1 MISRNTMPASRRVR
15 LQIDERRTQLVELG
29 IRLFSTHS
37 YDDISIDD
45 VAEAA
50 GISKGLL
57 YHYFQGKRE
66 FYVEVIRE
74 ASLQLRR
81 LTEPDPKLPPV
92 ARLRAAIDAHL
103 NFVHEHGPVY
113 RAIYRSGVAIAPEVS
128 AILEEHREVVM
139 QYFLRDLHVTKPSPV
154 LRAALRAWIAM
165 VEGAGLDFITHPE
178 VGRDALRE
186 LMIAGYAAM
195 LAKAGN
201 LDPKTA
207 RALNKVMV
215 LNK

>member
-1 MISRNTMPASRRVR
+1 MVAPRRVR
-15 LQIDERRTQLVELG
+15 LQIDQRRAQLLALG

-81 LTEPDPKLPPV
+81 LTEPDPTLLPA
-92 ARLRAAIDAHL
+92 ARLRAAVDAHL
-103 NFVHEHGPVY
+103 NYVQEHGPVY
-113 RAIYRSGVAIAPEVS
+113 GAIYRSGVAIAPEVS

-139 QYFLRDLHVTKPSPV
+139 QYFLRDLKVARPSPV

-165 VEGAGLDFITHPE
+165 MEGASLDFIAHPE
-178 VGRDALRE
+178 IGRDALRE
-186 LMIAGYAAM
+186 LMIAGYASM
-195 LAKAGN
+195 LAKASQ

-207 RALNKVMV
+207 RALEKV
-215 LNK
+215 LHR

>member
-1 MISRNTMPASRRVR
+1 MVAPRRVR
-15 LQIDERRTQLVELG
+15 LQIDERRAQLVELG
-29 IRLFSTHS
+29 IRLFSSHS

-81 LTEPDPKLPPV
+81 LTEPDPTLPAA
-92 ARLRAAIDAHL
+92 ARLRAAVDAHL
-103 NFVHEHGPVY
+103 NYVQEHGPVY
-113 RAIYRSGVAIAPEVS
+113 GAIYRSGVAIAPEVS

-139 QYFLRDLHVTKPSPV
+139 QYFLRDLHVSKPSPV

-165 VEGAGLDFITHPE
+165 MEGASLDFIAHPE
-178 VGRDALRE
+178 IGRDALRE
-186 LMIAGYAAM
+186 LMIAGYASM
-195 LAKAGN
+195 LAKAAS

-207 RALNKVMV
+207 RALEKV
-215 LNK
+215 LHK

>member
-1 MISRNTMPASRRVR
+1 MRAPAMPAPRRVR
-15 LQIDERRTQLVELG
+15 LATDERRSQLLELG

-81 LTEPDPKLPPV
+81 LVAPDPSLPPA
-92 ARLRAAIDAHL
+92 ARLRAAVQAHL
-103 NFVHEHGPVY
+103 DYVEEHGAVY
-113 RAIYRSGVAIAPEVS
+113 RAIYTSGVAISPEVTT
-128 AILEEHREVVM
+128 ILEEHR
-139 QYFLRDLHVTKPSPV
+139 Q
-154 LRAALRAWIAM
+154 
-165 VEGAGLDFITHPE
+165 
-178 VGRDALRE
+178 
-186 LMIAGYAAM
+186 
-195 LAKAGN
+195 
-201 LDPKTA
+201 
-207 RALNKVMV
+207 
-215 LNK
+215 

>member
-103 NFVHEHGPVY
+103 NFVQEHGPVY

-178 VGRDALRE
+178 VGRDALRD

>member
-1 MISRNTMPASRRVR
+1 MAAPRRVR
-15 LQIDERRTQLVELG
+15 LPLDERRAQLLALG

-45 VAEAA
+45 VAAQA

-81 LTEPDPKLPPV
+81 LTAPDPTIPPA
-92 ARLRAAIDAHL
+92 ARLRAAVEAHL
-103 NFVHEHGPVY
+103 NFVEAHGAVY
-113 RAIYRSGVAIAPEVS
+113 AAIYRSGVAISTEVT

-139 QYFLRDLHVTKPSPV
+139 QYLLRDLRVTRPRPA

-165 VEGAGLDFITHPE
+165 MEGASLDLAGHPE
-178 VGRDALRE
+178 VGRETVTE
-186 LMIAGYAAM
+186 LVIAGYGALLARAAS
-195 LAKAGN
+195 
-201 LDPKTA
+201 LDPRTA
-207 RALNKVMV
+207 RSLEKV
-215 LNK
+215 LRRGPDAY

>member
-1 MISRNTMPASRRVR
+1 MAAPRRVR
-15 LQIDERRTQLVELG
+15 LQIDERRAQLLELG
-29 IRLFSTHS
+29 IRLFSTHA
-37 YDDISIDD
+37 YDDISIVD
-45 VAEAA
+45 VADAA

-81 LTEPDPKLPPV
+81 LTEPDPTLPPS
-92 ARLRAAIDAHL
+92 ARLRAAVDAHL
-103 NFVHEHGPVY
+103 NYVQEHGPVY
-113 RAIYRSGVAIAPEVS
+113 AAIYRSGVAIAREVS

-139 QYFLRDLHVTKPSPV
+139 QYFLRDLKVGKPSAV

-165 VEGAGLDFITHPE
+165 MEGASLDYIAHPDI
-178 VGRDALRE
+178 GRDALRE

-195 LAKAGN
+195 LAKAAA
-201 LDPKTA
+201 LDPRTA
-207 RALNKVMV
+207 RALDKV
-215 LNK
+215 LHHK

>member
-1 MISRNTMPASRRVR
+1 MAAPRRVR
-15 LQIDERRTQLVELG
+15 LQIDERRAQLLELG
-29 IRLFSTHS
+29 IRLFSTHA

-45 VAEAA
+45 VADAA

-81 LTEPDPKLPPV
+81 LTEPAPTPPPS
-92 ARLRAAIDAHL
+92 ARLRAAVDAHL
-103 NFVHEHGPVY
+103 NYVQEHGPVY
-113 RAIYRSGVAIAPEVS
+113 AAIYRSGVAIAREVS

-139 QYFLRDLHVTKPSPV
+139 QYFLRDLKVGKPSVV

-165 VEGAGLDFITHPE
+165 MEGASLDYIAHPDI
-178 VGRDALRE
+178 GRDALRE

-195 LAKAGN
+195 LAKAAA
-201 LDPKTA
+201 LDPRTA
-207 RALNKVMV
+207 RALDKV
-215 LNK
+215 LHHK

>member
-1 MISRNTMPASRRVR
+1 MVAPRRVR
-15 LQIDERRTQLVELG
+15 LQIDERRAQLLELG

-81 LTEPDPKLPPV
+81 LTEPDPTLPPA
-92 ARLRAAIDAHL
+92 ARLRAAVDAHL
-103 NFVHEHGPVY
+103 NYVHDHGPVY
-113 RAIYRSGVAIAPEVS
+113 GAIYRSGVAIAPEVS
-128 AILEEHREVVM
+128 VILEEHREVIM
-139 QYFLRDLHVTKPSPV
+139 QYFLRDLRVSKPSPV

-165 VEGAGLDFITHPE
+165 MEGASLDFIAHPE
-178 VGRDALRE
+178 IGRDALRE
-186 LMIAGYAAM
+186 LVIAGYAAM

-207 RALNKVMV
+207 RALEKV
-215 LNK
+215 LHK